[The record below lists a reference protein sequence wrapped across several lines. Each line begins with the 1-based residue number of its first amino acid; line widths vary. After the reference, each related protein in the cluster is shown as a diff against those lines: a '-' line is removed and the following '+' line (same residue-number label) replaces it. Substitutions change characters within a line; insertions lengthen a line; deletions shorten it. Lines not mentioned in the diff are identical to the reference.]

1 MPNNNKAKDLVEK
14 LVTEW
19 PPERVSA
26 LATSTD
32 PKEIE
37 AGASALRNSLN
48 LCTQLLTRKRPAPK
62 NPTTAKVRRDILE
75 MRDTVRKM
83 LRDRERPAGG
93 RY

>member
-1 MPNNNKAKDLVEK
+1 MPNNKAKDLVEK
-14 LVTEW
+14 LVAEW
-19 PPERVSA
+19 PPERVLA

-48 LCTQLLTRKRPAPK
+48 LCTQLLTQKRPAPK
-62 NPTTAKVRRDILE
+62 NPATAKVRRDISE

-83 LRDRERPAGG
+83 LRDRERPASG
-93 RY
+93 RH